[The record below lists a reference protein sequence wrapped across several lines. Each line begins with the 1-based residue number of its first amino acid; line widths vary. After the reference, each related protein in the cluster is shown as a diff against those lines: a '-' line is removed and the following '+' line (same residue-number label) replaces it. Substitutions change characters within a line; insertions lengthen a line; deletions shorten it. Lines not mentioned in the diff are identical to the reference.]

1 MGVIV
6 IGCVFIIP
14 LFTSCLFLS
23 AFWDGMSLSDSTG
36 VSSEQNAASNNRTTS
51 SDVQTSSRSTNT
63 TKPKPTQQQEW
74 LWYSASIGHRTN
86 SNFGTKEYESGFWY
100 RIVYRDDNYCFCI
113 SEDRKW
119 YLRDS
124 RGHLTRIDTSD
135 VPDWIREMAN

>member
-1 MGVIV
+1 MNKVRHIV
-6 IGCVFIIP
+6 FVAVCIFIIP
-14 LFTSCLFLS
+14 LFTNCLLLG
-23 AFWDGMSLSDSTG
+23 AFWDAMSLSDSTG
-36 VSSEQNAASNNRTTS
+36 VSSEQNAVSNNRTTS
-51 SDVQTSSRSTNT
+51 SSSTNT

-113 SEDRKW
+113 SKDRKW

-135 VPDWIREMAN
+135 VPDWIREMVN